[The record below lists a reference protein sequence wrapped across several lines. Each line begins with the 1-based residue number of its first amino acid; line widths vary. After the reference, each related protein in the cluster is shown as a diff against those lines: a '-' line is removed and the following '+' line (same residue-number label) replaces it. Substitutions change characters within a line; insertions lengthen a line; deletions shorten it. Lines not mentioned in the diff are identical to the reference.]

1 MEFIFDDRDHLPLQ
15 LENVLLEVDVNKMA
29 QVIRNIISNAIKF
42 SPIGGRVDVFV
53 RRVRSGGID
62 FNHV

>member
-1 MEFIFDDRDHLPLQ
+1 
-15 LENVLLEVDVNKMA
+15 MA